1 MSTSHRSRL
10 VAAVVALLLVGC
22 QSTGTASPSV
32 APSQSPTP
40 ATTAP
45 PTTPEPSTSDR
56 SATPTV
62 GPSLDPNDTTAWLPF
77 VSARYGLS
85 FAYPPDWEMTPAN
98 GTWTFPADTAWPDGV
113 ERGDWMYFAPDGSE
127 SVAVSAWSVPLGPDQ
142 SADQWFLE
150 YCAVDVTPCD
160 GTEPKDP
167 ATLDGHPGW
176 FVASSDPQA
185 YFGIGDRI
193 YLVVV
198 WQPEQIDSMV
208 RYGGGRRFIETLLTT
223 MRVLPE

>member
-1 MSTSHRSRL
+1 MATSHRSRL
-10 VAAVVALLLVGC
+10 VMAVAALLLVGC
-22 QSTGTASPSV
+22 QSTGLASPSV
-32 APSQSPTP
+32 ASAPSPTL
-40 ATTAP
+40 ATTAA
-45 PTTPEPSTSDR
+45 PTTPEPSL
-56 SATPTV
+56 TPTV
-62 GPSLDPNDTTAWLPF
+62 GPSLDPNDTSGWLPF
-77 VSARYGLS
+77 ISARYGLS

-113 ERGDWMYFAPDGSE
+113 ERGDWMYFAPDGFE
-127 SVAVSAWSVPLGPDQ
+127 SVAVSAWSVALEPGQ
-142 SADQWFLE
+142 TADQWFLD
-150 YCAVDVTPCD
+150 YCAVEVTPCD

-198 WQPEQIDSMV
+198 WQPEDTDSMV
-208 RYGGGRRFIETLLTT
+208 RYGGGRQFIETLLTT
-223 MRVLPE
+223 MQVLPE